1 MNTALEWAKL
11 LGGIVALLAVGE
23 IPLVKTFAYWIDQSR
38 PWLFPL
44 TLGVSVVGFLVL
56 LGGAVIVG
64 AEYGRPM
71 SDSELDRLSARTQI
85 LSPGPIASTAWFKGW
100 RRGRQI
106 DPPMEWPLR
115 ELKDAWRSG
124 TLWSDGDMRRKLV
137 ITVGGTMTIFGMF
150 SLLMVLFRPSSV
162 KLLLAA
168 TMVYAIVR
176 LTDALLRA

>member
-11 LGGIVALLAVGE
+11 LGGIVALIAVGE

-85 LSPGPIASTAWFKGW
+85 LHGGPAARQPWWVSSP
-100 RRGRQI
+100 RNRGYHMV
-106 DPPMEWPLR
+106 DSSL
-115 ELKDAWRSG
+115 DATW
-124 TLWSDGDMRRKLV
+124 
-137 ITVGGTMTIFGMF
+137 
-150 SLLMVLFRPSSV
+150 
-162 KLLLAA
+162 
-168 TMVYAIVR
+168 
-176 LTDALLRA
+176 